1 MLLQRILYK
10 LYSKDNRRIRD
21 FVIRVILKLEGG
33 EYYSETLR
41 KIFYDYH
48 KVNVGMYSHGG
59 CFVRGYIDKFTSIGR
74 YCSIAKP
81 LAIRNRNHPLELKSM
96 HAFFFNPDLGICDAD
111 IIDYNPLAI
120 GNDVWIGQY
129 SVILPHV
136 KRIGDGA
143 VVGAGA
149 VVNKDIPPYA
159 VVLGNP
165 ARIVRYRFP
174 KEIIEELL
182 ESRWWERPIEDLKSE
197 LNEFQTPYKE
207 ITEKS

>member
-10 LYSKDNRRIRD
+10 LYSKDSHRIRD
-21 FVIRVILKLEGG
+21 FVIRVILKLDGG

-41 KIFYDYH
+41 KIFNDYH

-59 CFVRGYIDKFTSIGR
+59 CFVPGYIDKFTSIGR

-96 HAFFFNPDLGICDAD
+96 HAFFFNPSLGICDSD
-111 IIDYNPLAI
+111 FIDYNPLEI

-129 SVILPHV
+129 SIILPHV

-182 ESRWWERPIEDLKSE
+182 ESRWWERPIEELKSK

-207 ITEKS
+207 TVKK